1 MSNKE
6 DRALG
11 EFLHAFEEKQKKE
24 NQRVSVEMRQIE
36 RKGRQ
41 LQPIKELLEKFTEL
55 GLIVSDSKIGM
66 GGVPLN
72 STKTFSFYEAPSS
85 PAWAPGVSLFFDH
98 PAEVEI
104 AIPNDIDVEKSGI
117 VIIRTVSLHKDRILF
132 DKKFTTIDMAKDT
145 LARFLGK
152 NAIAITNNPR
162 KVNNPEPVHKND
174 DDDVKKET
182 SPTGTTT
189 EGLSAETVGQDS
201 SKKDSQSSEGTSSS

>member
-36 RKGRQ
+36 KKRR
-41 LQPIKELLEKFTEL
+41 LLMPIKDLLDKFTEL

-72 STKTFSFYEAPSS
+72 STQKFVFYEGPSS

-104 AIPNDIDVEKSGI
+104 AIPNDIDVEKNGI
-117 VIIRTVSLHKDRILF
+117 VIIRTVSLHKDRFLF

-162 KVNNPEPVHKND
+162 KANSSESSSQSEESKKVEISSGTSGANEVS
-174 DDDVKKET
+174 DVEDFNKDGAHA
-182 SPTGTTT
+182 SG
-189 EGLSAETVGQDS
+189 DS
-201 SKKDSQSSEGTSSS
+201 SSSAD